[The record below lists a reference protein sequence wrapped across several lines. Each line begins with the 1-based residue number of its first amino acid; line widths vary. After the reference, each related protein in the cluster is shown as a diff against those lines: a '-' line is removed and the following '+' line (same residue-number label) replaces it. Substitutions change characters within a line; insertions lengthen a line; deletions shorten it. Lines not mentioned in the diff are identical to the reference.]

1 MLGVSAKKK
10 NEKLNTDNREYGGAV
25 GSTEVL
31 FYINCSGVLTDEMT
45 CVLRPKGSEG
55 AS

>member
-10 NEKLNTDNREYGGAV
+10 NEKLNTDSREYDGAV
-25 GSTEVL
+25 GNTEVL
-31 FYINCSGVLTDEMT
+31 FYVHCSGVLTDEMT
-45 CVLRPKGSEG
+45 CVPRPKGSEG